1 MTLFEPTAT
10 FHVYTHANGS
20 ENLFRTHD
28 NYLYFLKKYEKYINP
43 VADTFAYCLMPN
55 HLHLMIRIRSSQ
67 EINSFLQE
75 TKPDRKFDLSDA
87 KIFSNVISQQFS
99 HLLNGYTQAY
109 NKVFKRRGSLF
120 IPNIKRNGV
129 KDDGYLTRLF
139 AYIHANPIKHKF
151 AKELHEWPYSSYAIY
166 LSNEPTN
173 IKRVEGLKWF
183 GNKEEFIKLHH
194 QLTKLSNG
202 FESLESL

>member
-10 FHVYTHANGS
+10 FHAYTHANGS
-20 ENLFRTHD
+20 ENLFRTDD
-28 NYLYFLKKYEKYINP
+28 NYLFFLKKYEKYINP

-55 HLHLMIRIRSSQ
+55 HLHLMIRIRSRQ
-67 EINSFLQE
+67 EIDSFLQE

-87 KIFSNVISQQFS
+87 RTFSNVISHQFS

-120 IPNIKRNGV
+120 IPNLKRNGV
-129 KDDGYLTRLF
+129 KDDDYLTRLF
-139 AYIHANPIKHKF
+139 VYIHANPIKHKF
-151 AKELHEWPYSSYAIY
+151 AEELHEWRYSSYTIY
-166 LSNEPTN
+166 LSDEPTN
-173 IKRVEGLKWF
+173 IKREEGLKWF
-183 GNKEEFIKLHH
+183 GNKEEFVKIHH
-194 QLTKLSNG
+194 QLTKLSKG